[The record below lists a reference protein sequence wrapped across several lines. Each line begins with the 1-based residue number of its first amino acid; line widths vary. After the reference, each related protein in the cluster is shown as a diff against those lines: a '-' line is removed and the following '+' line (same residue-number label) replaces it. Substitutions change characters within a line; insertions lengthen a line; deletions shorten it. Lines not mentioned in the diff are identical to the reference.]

1 MPSSYIY
8 VFIFFPNP
16 PFAHRAWHPYC
27 LIFFLRVHLHL
38 SLLLQRHQQIQRK
51 AASSPSYTRSIFF
64 PSTSQMAMINTY
76 GLLCLIHLLFS
87 SFPFLF
93 GFPKLFHL
101 RTSSHHHR
109 LLLICSPPLDHLH
122 HLILAYFSSSYFSFS
137 SFSFI
142 HLDLLVL
149 HLRA

>member
-16 PFAHRAWHPYC
+16 PFAHRAWHRSN
-27 LIFFLRVHLHL
+27 LIFFLHVHLHQC
-38 SLLLQRHQQIQRK
+38 LLLLRHQQIQWR
-51 AASSPSYTRSIFF
+51 AVSSPSYTRSIFF
-64 PSTSQMAMINTY
+64 PSTAQMAMIETWS
-76 GLLCLIHLLFS
+76 LLCLIHLLFS
-87 SFPFLF
+87 FFPFLF

-109 LLLICSPPLDHLH
+109 LLLICSLPLDHLH

-142 HLDLLVL
+142 QPDLLL
-149 HLRA
+149 QA